1 MIDDKPQM
9 KETSIPKWLRY
20 IMILLAVL
28 YLVGVMVKKGGP
40 PRDDFPARIR

>member
-1 MIDDKPQM
+1 MIDDKPRM

-28 YLVGVMVKKGGP
+28 YLFAVMVKKGGP
-40 PRDDFPARIR
+40 PRDDFPACVR